1 MLGPLFVVKW
11 SRMRGRPLRAGA
23 TRFKIH
29 CAAATFAYCA
39 ALRIV
44 LTASSAPSAHSRS
57 HSELTRLRAPR
68 GLPLLP
74 AAKRP
79 LASRPADGGNGGG
92 GGDGWDFDE

>member
-11 SRMRGRPLRAGA
+11 SRMMVRPLRAGA

-39 ALRIV
+39 ALCIV
-44 LTASSAPSAHSRS
+44 LNEYGAPSSNNCPISAFTGWR
-57 HSELTRLRAPR
+57 PPG

-74 AAKRP
+74 TVNLP
-79 LASRPADGGNGGG
+79 FASRPAGAEGPFGGGPGGG
-92 GGDGWDFDE
+92 G